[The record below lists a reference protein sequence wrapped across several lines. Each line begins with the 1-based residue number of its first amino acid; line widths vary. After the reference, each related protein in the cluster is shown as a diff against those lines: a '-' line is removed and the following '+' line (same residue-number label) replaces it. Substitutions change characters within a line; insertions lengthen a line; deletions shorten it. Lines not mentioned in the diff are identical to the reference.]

1 MEKSPTRK
9 PNAMSYRSLNNH
21 VKKEELKRIEREN
34 MKIAKKIIEMK
45 PEFTVN
51 DMLNEWH

>member
-1 MEKSPTRK
+1 
-9 PNAMSYRSLNNH
+9 MSYMNRSLNNH
-21 VKKEELKRIEREN
+21 VKKEELRRIEREN